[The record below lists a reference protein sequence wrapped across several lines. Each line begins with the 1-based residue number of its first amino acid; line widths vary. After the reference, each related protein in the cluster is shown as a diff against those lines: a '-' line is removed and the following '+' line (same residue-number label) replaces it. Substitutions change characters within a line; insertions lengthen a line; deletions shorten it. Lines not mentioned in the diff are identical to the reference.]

1 MPSIEPDVTPVAV
14 GIIENAQHQ
23 VLVAQRPGHKHQG
36 GKWEFPGGKIHPG
49 ETTPEA
55 LARELHE
62 ELGIT
67 LRAACPLQRVRHAYP
82 DRSVLLDIWRV
93 TDYAGEV
100 HGREGQPLRWV
111 TASELGGLD
120 LPAADLP
127 IVRTL
132 QLPPLYLITDSRR
145 YGKTGML
152 TRIERALAAGARLL
166 QLREPQM
173 PAEEY
178 ADYARTLT
186 ALAHPYGA
194 RVLLNAEPALA
205 EACGADGVHL
215 SSHRLMAMRARP
227 LSATY
232 MVAASCH
239 DIAELLHA
247 SRIGVDFVV
256 LSPVLPT
263 ASHPQAVPLGWG
275 GFTDLRMHSDVPVYA
290 LGGVQPGHLSK
301 ARATGA
307 QGLAMLR
314 GIWEAPSVEL
324 AVQAMLR

>member
-67 LRAACPLQRVRHAYP
+67 LRAACPFQRVRHTYP
-82 DRSVLLDIWRV
+82 DKCVLLDIWRV
-93 TDYAGEV
+93 TDYAGEP

-111 TASELGGLD
+111 TAFGLGGLD
-120 LPAADLP
+120 LPDADLP
-127 IVRTL
+127 IVRSL
-132 QLPPLYLITDSRR
+132 QLPPLYLITDSHR

-173 PAEEY
+173 SSEEY
-178 ADYARTLT
+178 ADYARKVT
-186 ALAHPYGA
+186 ALAHRYGA
-194 RVLLNAEPALA
+194 RVLLNAEQSLVT
-205 EACGADGVHL
+205 ACDADGVHL
-215 SSHRLMAMRARP
+215 SSHRLMAMRERP
-227 LSATY
+227 LAPTY

-239 DIAELLHA
+239 DIAELVHA

-263 ASHPQAVPLGWG
+263 ASHPQAVPLGWD
-275 GFTDLRMHSDVPVYA
+275 GFIDLRMHSDVPVYA
-290 LGGVQPGHLSK
+290 LGGVLPEHLNK
-301 ARATGA
+301 ACTMGA

-314 GIWEAPSVEL
+314 GVWDAPSVEV

>member
-1 MPSIEPDVTPVAV
+1 MPSIAPDATPVAV

-82 DRSVLLDIWRV
+82 DRSVLLDVWRV
-93 TDYAGEV
+93 TDYLGEP

-111 TASELGGLD
+111 APSGLSGLD
-120 LPAADLP
+120 LPDADRP

-132 QLPPLYLITDSRR
+132 RLPPLYLVTDSHR

-173 PAEEY
+173 PTEEY
-178 ADYARTLT
+178 ADYARTLM
-186 ALAHPYGA
+186 ALAHRYGA
-194 RVLLNAEPALA
+194 RVLLNAEPSLA
-205 EACGADGVHL
+205 TACGADGVHL
-215 SSHRLMAMRARP
+215 SSRRLMAMPARP
-227 LSATY
+227 LSPSCV
-232 MVAASCH
+232 VAASCH
-239 DIAELLHA
+239 DSAELAHA

-263 ASHPQAVPLGWG
+263 ASHPQAVPLGWD
-275 GFTDLRMHSDVPVYA
+275 GFIDLRMHSDAPVYA
-290 LGGVQPGHLSK
+290 LGGVLPEHLNK
-301 ARATGA
+301 ARTMGA
-307 QGLAMLR
+307 QGLAMIR
-314 GIWEAPSVEL
+314 GVWEAPSVEL